1 MSPCKPLVCL
11 DAVNSLRMRIV
22 LPPPSL
28 ADENTVPGTGL
39 VLGWED
45 LIYWEHQRHWWNP
58 EHQSGCRGS
67 QPG

>member
-1 MSPCKPLVCL
+1 MTPWKPLVCL
-11 DAVNSLRMRIV
+11 DALNSLRMRIV

-58 EHQSGCRGS
+58 EHQSSCRGS